1 MRLKDIKHKIGCI
14 VYDDIF
20 YIIINY
26 FVAYIPCWTIRKLL
40 YQCFGMVIGHGSR
53 IAMRCVVMG
62 QKGCHGI
69 VIGENNVIN
78 EYCLLDGRSGLVLG
92 NNNSIS
98 MYSKIYSGTH
108 RLNSNSFEYIGRK
121 TVVKNNIWIGTSAI
135 ILPGSTIEDFSVI
148 SANSLFNGN
157 TKKNGVYMGVPA
169 KYYKKRE
176 NFDYYSL
183 NYRSYFR

>member
-92 NNNSIS
+92 NNNNLE
-98 MYSKIYSGTH
+98 YSDLETLSDT
-108 RLNSNSFEYIGRK
+108 E
-121 TVVKNNIWIGTSAI
+121 
-135 ILPGSTIEDFSVI
+135 
-148 SANSLFNGN
+148 
-157 TKKNGVYMGVPA
+157 
-169 KYYKKRE
+169 YKKYAKKYE
-176 NFDYYSL
+176 EINA
-183 NYRSYFR
+183 SYELVK